1 MSQEYVLYTSHRTMT
16 WTDSGGHNEN
26 CDCYVDIVADSLSA
40 QYRLCSLFLR
50 IRLYP
55 HLVTPEPPRS
65 SAVDVCWLVM
75 SNSDGISVDISRN
88 FTVTWSATEDW
99 GYVSNRI
106 QITAG
111 TSWPPNSDPNFT
123 IYNFL
128 VKFSGHLFSD
138 NVTDHEIE
146 TQNRGIVAQVFS
158 DEPAEAYFPTYY
170 DVYGSAVCIFDG
182 STYKFYYPFVCVPP
196 TVSGQSYWR
205 LMSANVYDGVGWI
218 KSKKNEE

>member
-1 MSQEYVLYTSHRTMT
+1 MAQEYVLYTSHLTMT
-16 WTDSGGHNEN
+16 WTDSVGHNEN
-26 CDCYVDIVADSLSA
+26 CDCYVDIVADNFNA
-40 QYRLCSLFLR
+40 QYRVCSLFLR

-55 HLVTPEPPRS
+55 HLANPESPRS
-65 SAVDVCWLVM
+65 STVDVCRLEM
-75 SNSDGISVDISRN
+75 SNSDGRSFDIFQS
-88 FTVTWSATEDW
+88 FTVTWSATEDF
-99 GYVSNRI
+99 GYISDRI
-106 QITAG
+106 QITSG
-111 TSWPPNSDPNFT
+111 TSWSPTLDPNFT

-146 TQNRGIVAQVFS
+146 TQSRGIVATVAP

-170 DVYGSAVCIFDG
+170 DVYESAVCIFDG

-196 TVSGQSYWR
+196 TVSGQFPWR
-205 LMSANVYDGVGWI
+205 LMSANVYDGISWI